1 MEWCGDI
8 FSDFITVKITDNFA
22 VVMGD
27 AYVNGVLY
35 AKPRD
40 GYEYTFPNNTRSPR
54 RAQRRKNGA
63 GGANLET
70 AHSEYGRASD
80 KITALQQQIDDDNY
94 SETETETE
102 TETADKD
109 AAAKA
114 IWTTYRKVLRA
125 YIAADAGTAALPKA
139 PTL

>member
-102 TETADKD
+102 TADKD

>member
-8 FSDFITVKITDNFA
+8 FSDFITVKTTDNF
-22 VVMGD
+22 VVAMGD
-27 AYVNGVLY
+27 AYVNDVLY

-94 SETETETE
+94 SETETAE
-102 TETADKD
+102 KD